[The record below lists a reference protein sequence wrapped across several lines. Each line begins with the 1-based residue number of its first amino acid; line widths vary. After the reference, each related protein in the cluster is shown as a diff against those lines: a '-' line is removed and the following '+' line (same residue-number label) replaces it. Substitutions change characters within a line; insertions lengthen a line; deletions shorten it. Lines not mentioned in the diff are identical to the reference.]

1 MERSNT
7 WDLKC
12 VASKNLKGN
21 FPSCLVSK
29 MTDFK
34 GVTACDRPIPIS
46 KSISKLKMFDLKGD
60 RPKPIPKPKIS
71 DLKGATTSDLPIPI
85 SKPKLSDFKFV
96 TINDKPKPIPIP
108 KLFHLNVVT
117 TTTVFKKVVQEEKD
131 ASRAFFLWQ
140 WNESREACGF
150 NQILIRN

>member
-1 MERSNT
+1 
-7 WDLKC
+7 
-12 VASKNLKGN
+12 
-21 FPSCLVSK
+21 
-29 MTDFK
+29 
-34 GVTACDRPIPIS
+34 
-46 KSISKLKMFDLKGD
+46 MFDLKGD

-71 DLKGATTSDLPIPI
+71 DLKGATTSVLPIPI

-140 WNESREACGF
+140 
-150 NQILIRN
+150 